1 MAEQISGDQ
10 LLSRLQSEFVAAT
23 TSNRLD
29 VIGSAIRVLGQ
40 LIPLFVGDRGECL
53 AVVDEFWEEI
63 VVPYDVP
70 FVNESIE
77 KAIEKMMKPQ
87 ILALVDVMLDRL
99 GVE

>member
-1 MAEQISGDQ
+1 MTDKLNSQQ
-10 LLSRLQSEFVAAT
+10 LLPRLRAEFAAAT

-40 LIPLFVGDRGECL
+40 LIPLFVGDREECL
-53 AVVDEFWEEI
+53 AVVEKFWDET

-70 FVNESIE
+70 FVNETIE
-77 KAIEKMMKPQ
+77 KAIEAMMKPQ
-87 ILALVDVMLDRL
+87 VLALVGVMLDRL